1 MMAVRLGIIGAG
13 RIGGGVIAALASL
26 PRYTLEAVLVRE
38 MRDEH
43 GYLTDPTAFFAKEFD
58 LILDL
63 AGPDSLRQHGA
74 RALNHADV
82 WTIGASALADEA
94 FSASLKSVAHG
105 SGHVLR
111 VPMGAFGGIDGVAL
125 VASGKD
131 AKVQVAINRP
141 GSGIVFTGSVR
152 QGALLYPNEANVA
165 VAVALAGLGLERTIL
180 DLTDLGPNSD
190 HTLSVAAHS
199 SCGAFTACLTV
210 GHALHPT
217 AAGVIGALRTGAYPL
232 LAW

>member
-1 MMAVRLGIIGAG
+1 MTVRLGIIGSG

-38 MRDEH
+38 TRDTQ
-43 GYLTDPTAFFAKEFD
+43 GYLTDPEAFFAKDLD

-94 FSASLKSVAHG
+94 FRTSLKTIALG

-111 VPMGAFGGIDGVAL
+111 VPTGAFGGIDGVAL
-125 VASGKD
+125 VASDKE
-131 AKVQVAINRP
+131 AKVKVTINRP
-141 GSGIVFTGSVR
+141 GSGIAFAGSVR
-152 QGALLYPNEANVA
+152 QAALDYPHEVNVA
-165 VAVALAGLGLERTIL
+165 VAVALAGLGLDRTLIE
-180 DLTDLGPNSD
+180 LTDLGPNSD
-190 HTLSVAAHS
+190 HTLSATAHS
-199 SCGAFTACLTV
+199 SCGTFTACLTV
-210 GHALHPT
+210 GAGLHPT
-217 AAGVIGALRTGAYPL
+217 AAGVIAALRTGAYPL